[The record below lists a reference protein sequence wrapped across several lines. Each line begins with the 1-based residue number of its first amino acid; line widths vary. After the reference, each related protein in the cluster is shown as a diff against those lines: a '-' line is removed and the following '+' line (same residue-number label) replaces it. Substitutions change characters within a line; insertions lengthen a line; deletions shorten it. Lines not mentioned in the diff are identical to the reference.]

1 MTKNGQTGLTEPTAT
16 FSRNNLLKRGD
27 FRLASWNLQ
36 GGLQSGHAWDLV
48 REDLDRRSIAVAY
61 LQEMHRPDGPRRQLQ
76 GGDLICLEE
85 DSKTPKTLRYGLGF
99 YVVKELLDNLVG
111 TV

>member
-1 MTKNGQTGLTEPTAT
+1 MTKNGQRGLTESTAT

-48 REDLDRRSIAVAY
+48 GKDLDRRSIAVAC
-61 LQEMHRPDGPRRQLQ
+61 LQRARASGTE
-76 GGDLICLEE
+76 LI
-85 DSKTPKTLRYGLGF
+85 DVNYVQMFYISIGF
-99 YVVKELLDNLVG
+99 TN
-111 TV
+111 